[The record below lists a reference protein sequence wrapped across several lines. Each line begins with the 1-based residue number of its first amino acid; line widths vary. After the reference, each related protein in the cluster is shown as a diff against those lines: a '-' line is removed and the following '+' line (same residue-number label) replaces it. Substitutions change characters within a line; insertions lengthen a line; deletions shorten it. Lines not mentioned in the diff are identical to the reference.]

1 MRTMAKFI
9 TQENKRLTMSVLK
22 GVKPEEL
29 QQRLKVFF
37 YGPAKVGKT
46 TASIQFP
53 KPYWIDTEG
62 SADKP
67 IYARLIKKS
76 DGVVFQSQD
85 FDDVVGQVKGLLTEK
100 HGYKTLIIDSF
111 TILYNDL
118 VDRFETQM
126 GSDFGRHIAAA
137 NKRVKHLLNLLL
149 RLDMNVLITSHS
161 KQEYGNNMVVL
172 GQTFDCYK
180 KLDYLFDLIIEV
192 QKRGKERVAIVKGT
206 RFECFEEDETFPFNY
221 EEIAKRYGREIL
233 EKEAVPVKV
242 AEFSQVVEIMKLIE
256 LVKVPEEVVAKWL
269 KKANS
274 ETLEDMPYDDIQKCI
289 NHLKSKIQGEIA

>member
-1 MRTMAKFI
+1 
-9 TQENKRLTMSVLK
+9 MSVLR
-22 GVKPEEL
+22 GVKAEET

-37 YGPAKVGKT
+37 YGPAKVGKS
-46 TASIQFP
+46 TAAIQFP

-67 IYARLIKKS
+67 IYVNLMKKS
-76 DGVVFQSQD
+76 GGVVFQTQD
-85 FDDVVGQVKGLLTEK
+85 FEEVVKEVRALMTEK
-100 HGYKTLIIDSF
+100 HPYKTLIIDSF

-118 VDRFETQM
+118 VDKYEAKI
-126 GSDFGRHIAAA
+126 GNDFGRHITAA

-149 RLDMNVLITSHS
+149 RLDLNVIITSHS
-161 KQEYGNNMVVL
+161 KNEYGTNMAVL

-192 QKRGKERVAIVKGT
+192 QKRGKERVAYIKGT
-206 RFECFEEDETFPFNY
+206 RFDCFKEDEYFPFTY
-221 EEIAKRYGREIL
+221 DEISSRYGKEVM

-242 AEFSQVVEIMKLIE
+242 AEFQQVMALMKLID
-256 LVKVPEEVVAKWL
+256 LLKIPEETIEKWL

-274 ETLEDMPYDDIQKCI
+274 EKLEDMTETDIQKCI
-289 NHLKSKIQGEIA
+289 DHLKSKIQGEIE